1 MMLCMCNKN
10 IFASLEGKKH
20 DAGMLADSGLLQLL
34 QQHAFSTHAQP
45 MCLYG
50 DPAYPLRIHLQA
62 PYKDAV
68 LTPQQQAFNTSM
80 SKVRVSVEWLFK
92 DISEYFK
99 FIDYKKNMK
108 VQLSALGKFYIVCA
122 LFRNAMTCLY
132 PNQTSVF
139 FNCEPP
145 SLQQYFS

>member
-80 SKVRVSVEWLFK
+80 SKVRLSVEWLFK
-92 DISEYFK
+92 DILNIS
-99 FIDYKKNMK
+99 
-108 VQLSALGKFYIVCA
+108 
-122 LFRNAMTCLY
+122 
-132 PNQTSVF
+132 
-139 FNCEPP
+139 
-145 SLQQYFS
+145 SL